1 MEFTEVSSLSVPPLI
16 GALLRQPAQAIFHRL
31 IAALNEAGFE
41 ELRLP
46 HMAVFQYPGPDGFR
60 PSELAERANMSKQA
74 MNQLLQSLEKW
85 GYVYR
90 AGAKDG
96 GRAVVVYST
105 RRGDAVWQKMLEIL
119 VEIEDQWRQEL
130 GQERFAQLKELLSEV
145 WLSPLVQAD
154 LGRPAT

>member
-1 MEFTEVSSLSVPPLI
+1 
-16 GALLRQPAQAIFHRL
+16 
-31 IAALNEAGFE
+31 
-41 ELRLP
+41 
-46 HMAVFQYPGPDGFR
+46 
-60 PSELAERANMSKQA
+60 MSKQA

-119 VEIEDQWRQEL
+119 VEIEDQWRREL

-154 LGRPAT
+154 LARPAT